1 MTTMIWDRIK
11 EAFQG
16 AGLPSTQIAI
26 ARALGIGQSAVGK
39 WSSGTGN
46 PTTKRVLEI
55 ARITGYSALWILS
68 GQGEKRLAPGNDV
81 DPLTAKLLEAW
92 ASANADLRREV
103 VEYLRFRL
111 KADNGRNSGN
121 NRASPRPPP
130 KQHK

>member
-1 MTTMIWDRIK
+1 MTTLIWDRIK

-16 AGLPSTQIAI
+16 AGLPTTQIAI

-68 GQGEKRLAPGNDV
+68 GQGEKRLAPGTDV
-81 DPLTAKLLEAW
+81 DPSTAKLLELW
-92 ASANADLRREV
+92 AAAPADLRREIL
-103 VEYLRFRL
+103 EYMRFRL
-111 KADNGRNSGN
+111 KPISNSN
-121 NRASPRPPP
+121 NSNHRANPRPPP